1 MYLIFFISDQGL
13 DPVKM
18 IEPPLRVQVLIAQSQ
33 AGLWRRNGY
42 ALLNQ
47 VQCKNGQHLH
57 GISDFSTCI
66 LMFAEVFVFNCEMVT
81 ILLSSNVSVQNFFYF
96 KWIKLRLIEFRYC
109 HLFLYFQIYFYHN
122 VKCRQEMY
130 DKDILMLQVC

>member
-1 MYLIFFISDQGL
+1 
-13 DPVKM
+13 M

-47 VQCKNGQHLH
+47 VQSTSGQYVH
-57 GISDFSTCI
+57 GICAFSTYIPVDVWSVCI
-66 LMFAEVFVFNCEMVT
+66 YTLKHVMLKFMCLSV
-81 ILLSSNVSVQNFFYF
+81 ILLQFFSVHVSAQNFSCFEL
-96 KWIKLRLIEFRYC
+96 IKLRLVEYRHH